1 MDQPNDNLIIAP
13 TLPES
18 SELPQAFLS
27 CSPQF
32 PPTHQNPIQPSGL
45 HHQEIQFEAVDDIQQ
60 LIQHLGLSDFR
71 QKPEKEEERGVGF
84 ECGSC
89 HCEGGFYAKIAGV
102 KGPKCGKE
110 VERLEGWINY
120 FLNGGGGEEK
130 GIVEPLRLSLLLL
143 GKAAFVSGGRDFG
156 FGGLDFPSAIEDFL
170 MNDPPP
176 D

>member
-1 MDQPNDNLIIAP
+1 M
-13 TLPES
+13 
-18 SELPQAFLS
+18 
-27 CSPQF
+27 
-32 PPTHQNPIQPSGL
+32 
-45 HHQEIQFEAVDDIQQ
+45 
-60 LIQHLGLSDFR
+60 SDFR
-71 QKPEKEEERGVGF
+71 QKPENDEERGVGF

-89 HCEGGFYAKIAGV
+89 HCEGGFYAQIAGV

-120 FLNGGGGEEK
+120 FLNGGEEK

-170 MNDPPP
+170 MNDPPA